1 MAHSCE
7 VDSFTMSSVVSA
19 KDLQVFPTYDVRVR
33 VTREVTDM
41 TMSGSVMNYR
51 RSVFVTNEGEDV
63 DMLLLEGTIPVRY
76 KGNIYHLPINIWI
89 PAGFPLE
96 APSAYCTPVAG
107 MKIKSNHPYVEPSG
121 KCCLP
126 YLADWT
132 VQSTLLDMVM
142 EMQTLF
148 RSNPPMFSCAGGAGS
163 PAGVSKSHRRGSRSP
178 PPASATYT
186 ATRKRTGSVGAQELL
201 SRDEMIA
208 IVTDRLSERMI
219 EFARDCTDTM
229 DDMFALEAKLKESQ
243 ESKISTFNALERKKS
258 EMIRL
263 EESVNGMVK
272 NIDSAIAAEKGKQEE
287 GEDIDHLIGLKD
299 SRSKQLLQQVCEAKR

>member
-1 MAHSCE
+1 
-7 VDSFTMSSVVSA
+7 
-19 KDLQVFPTYDVRVR
+19 
-33 VTREVTDM
+33 
-41 TMSGSVMNYR
+41 
-51 RSVFVTNEGEDV
+51 
-63 DMLLLEGTIPVRY
+63 
-76 KGNIYHLPINIWI
+76 
-89 PAGFPLE
+89 
-96 APSAYCTPVAG
+96 
-107 MKIKSNHPYVEPSG
+107 
-121 KCCLP
+121 
-126 YLADWT
+126 
-132 VQSTLLDMVM
+132 
-142 EMQTLF
+142 
-148 RSNPPMFSCAGGAGS
+148 
-163 PAGVSKSHRRGSRSP
+163 
-178 PPASATYT
+178 
-186 ATRKRTGSVGAQELL
+186 VGAQELL